1 MTSASAAVGCRGS
14 VAGRRFGI
22 EAARPAA
29 RLESMTSEKTPAS
42 EGVGAPSFD
51 ARLERLEAIVTELE
65 EAGLPLEPAIERYQE
80 GIELLRQC
88 HGVLRGFQKQVE
100 ELTRDAEDALRPFDG
115 DPDVARE
122 RT

>member
-1 MTSASAAVGCRGS
+1 MTSRWVVGHESVRTELGRLRRARVAATLG
-14 VAGRRFGI
+14 
-22 EAARPAA
+22 P
-29 RLESMTSEKTPAS
+29 MTSEKAS
-42 EGVGAPSFD
+42 EREGAGAPSFD

-100 ELTRDAEDALRPFDG
+100 ELTRDAEDALRPFDA